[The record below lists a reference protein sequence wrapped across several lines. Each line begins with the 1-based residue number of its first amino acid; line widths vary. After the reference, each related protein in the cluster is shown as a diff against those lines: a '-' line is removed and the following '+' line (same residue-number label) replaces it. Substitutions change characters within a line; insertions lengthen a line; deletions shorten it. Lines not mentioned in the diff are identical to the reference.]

1 MQEKINRI
9 IFIIGIIIKNLL
21 GDEPKNSTR
30 LENLKIKIYRNLQ
43 LIVTSHELITVIVS
57 SSASSPH

>member
-30 LENLKIKIYRNLQ
+30 LENLKIKILETYN
-43 LIVTSHELITVIVS
+43 
-57 SSASSPH
+57 